1 MSLIYREINEIIK
14 KKKIPNHIQHTDKI
28 YLFARDQ
35 YEAKN

>member
-14 KKKIPNHIQHTDKI
+14 KKIPNHIPHTDKI

>member
-1 MSLIYREINEIIK
+1 MSLMYCKINEIK
-14 KKKIPNHIQHTDKI
+14 KKTHIPHTDKI